1 MCVPLGNHDVLSV
14 PTIKDRVQVLLE
26 PQDKADLELLRKE
39 ERRSAGQ
46 MGAILIAEAIAARK
60 LAGTFVP
67 DRDIASEELNT
78 ARLRRTAKQMGKG
91 VNDLI
96 EKEEEKGGKE
106 MSASDLLTLLQK
118 AVNGSGDGG

>member
-1 MCVPLGNHDVLSV
+1 M
-14 PTIKDRVQVLLE
+14 QVLLD

-60 LAGTFVP
+60 RAGTFVP
-67 DRDIASEELNT
+67 DKDLARDELNV
-78 ARLRRTAKQMGKG
+78 ARLRRTAKQVGKG
-91 VNDLI
+91 VNDLV
-96 EKEEEKGGKE
+96 EEEEEKGGKE

-118 AVNGSGDGG
+118 AVNPSSGDD